1 MPDFTGLEGPD
12 DPRHIALFVQNLE
25 GKLTSVLY
33 NNTSHIPI
41 YYGAGIYSS
50 ELPGEVRKSIR
61 KITGN
66 NIPVLFLN
74 GAQGDV
80 TLGDLLNPVQETKEE
95 KMKRVTDMV
104 VKETMRLY
112 KNAKF
117 DDDPVL
123 MHDYYDLKVGV
134 RLPSVEQ
141 LVDGHR
147 VLDSIDAGANIR
159 GMPMI
164 MAFGAVYLQEKYGDN
179 PFHKITR
186 YYSIP
191 GLKNIF

>member
-1 MPDFTGLEGPD
+1 M
-12 DPRHIALFVQNLE
+12 
-25 GKLTSVLY
+25 
-33 NNTSHIPI
+33 
-41 YYGAGIYSS
+41 
-50 ELPGEVRKSIR
+50 
-61 KITGN
+61 
-66 NIPVLFLN
+66 
-74 GAQGDV
+74 

-112 KNAKF
+112 ENAKF
-117 DDDPVL
+117 DEDPVL

-141 LVDGHR
+141 LVDGRR

-179 PFHKITR
+179 PFDILPVHAIRIGNLAMVTQPCELFCQFGLDIKRRSPVPNTMVVSMTDGFGGYCPTIYGILGGGYTGTPIAWTRLEPYAGYKIVETASKLL
-186 YYSIP
+186 YE
-191 GLKNIF
+191 LW